1 MKRRL
6 GALMAAAL
14 LTGVLA
20 GPATAAKP
28 ALNVSVAKASDSCSI
43 TVSVSWDRP
52 KRGQGLLTIYLW
64 DTRTS
69 LRPYV
74 QFAVSP
80 TATSGSATFVIGSNT
95 DGYSDSLTGWA
106 YLNRNF
112 DDTRQSYD
120 LLLTGNSTALVTPD
134 CIILTQN

>member
-1 MKRRL
+1 MNRRL
-6 GALMAAAL
+6 GALIAAVL

-20 GPATAAKP
+20 GPAEAAKP
-28 ALNVSVAKASDSCSI
+28 ALNVSVAKASASCSI
-43 TVSVSWDRP
+43 TVNVSWARP
-52 KRGQGLLTIYLW
+52 NRGQGLLTIYLE

-69 LRPYV
+69 FRPYV

-106 YLNRNF
+106 YLNRDF
-112 DDTRQSYD
+112 DSTRFSYD
-120 LLLTGNSTALVTPD
+120 LLLTGSSTALVTPD
-134 CIILTQN
+134 CILTHS